1 MNEEIYKQNILD
13 HYKHPHNKGVL
24 ADFDT
29 QKRGRNASS
38 GDDLTLYIKFDKEH
52 KVRMWRSKGKAAR

>member
-29 QKRGRNASS
+29 QKEVVTRAAET
-38 GDDLTLYIKFDKEH
+38 TLRCI
-52 KVRMWRSKGKAAR
+52 